1 MFTFRLASAFVLLLL
16 VGACGSPSTSKS
28 AVVSAPSSSPT
39 PAAAPLTTSTPSA
52 APTTSPAPMA
62 WVTYKEP
69 AWGYSINMPA
79 DWHLVSVGQPDPQQF
94 KSFSNENVTGVT
106 TLKGLDANGMLMNI
120 IVSPLNSGCPG
131 DQPPVGWAEST
142 VPAVAINIDGYTSVV
157 SGNLGQ
163 GTTTWIVQAISSSGK
178 YCYSFVGMTLNHKEQ
193 LKMTPL
199 FEQIVQTFSFGTPI
213 APPF

>member
-28 AVVSAPSSSPT
+28 VVVSAPSSSPT
-39 PAAAPLTTSTPSA
+39 PAAAPMTTPTPSVT
-52 APTTSPAPMA
+52 PTASPAPIA

-69 AWGYSINMPA
+69 AWGYSLNMPA
-79 DWHLVSVGQPDPQQF
+79 DWHLLTVGQPDPKQF
-94 KSFSNENVTGVT
+94 RSFSNENVTGIT
-106 TLKGLDANGMLMNI
+106 TLKGLDGNGMLMNV
-120 IVSPLNSGCPG
+120 IVSQLNSGCPG
-131 DQPPVGWAEST
+131 AQPPVGWAEST

-163 GTTTWIVQAISSSGK
+163 GTTTWSVQAIASSGK
-178 YCYSFVGMTLNHKEQ
+178 YCYSFVGLTLSHKEQ
-193 LKMTPL
+193 LKLTPL
-199 FEQIVQTFSFGTPI
+199 FEQILQTFSFGTPI